1 MRIIFLT
8 LILLPTIASAA
19 DISFKDQLAPI
30 LARRCLGCHD
40 NRKTEGRF
48 ALHTFEQM
56 LKPGDSG
63 ERPIAPGK
71 PSDSYLFKKLIET
84 DESVRMPQEDDPLSA
99 ADIALFQAWIEQG
112 AKFDGPAVTDRI
124 VTLLPPRQHPQPPEI
139 YRVPVPVFAL
149 RFSPD
154 GQALFTSGV
163 HEVLVWDS
171 VTGKLKR
178 RISGMPQRIHSLRF
192 SPDGETLAVAG
203 GAPGEYGEI
212 RLLSLGNGAARVL
225 PAWED
230 VVLDVAFSPD
240 GRQLVAGGADNS
252 VRAYDLAN
260 SPALQGRTLGPG
272 EPSYGRALWR
282 NQQHVDW
289 VTALDVTDYRFA
301 EDYVPNAD
309 ALAAFEFNDQEKA
322 SNSHLQQHWQFPDGR
337 YIVRRANWELEAINA
352 EVVSLTRV
360 TTTGIGTTY
369 KVKREIIPADAWK
382 DHTAIIDSLQTLH
395 STWDRRATETPFVVS
410 ASRDRTVKIFSLRT
424 GTLFTTYKGHRREYG
439 PLAGMHRVF
448 GVQTEP
454 GTRRVWS
461 GGEGKHFHGWN
472 PITVRDEDGTAA
484 DMESRFA
491 KEYSIDAL
499 RHDFSDAVFAL
510 VRSGERLVA
519 ASANGQV
526 KQFTI
531 AGPTAK
537 FDINTPALGEA
548 FTGQQDQ
555 LFALD
560 VHAGASRIAAA
571 GFTGEVL
578 IWPINSDKPP
588 TRFLAS
594 PTKFS
599 PRQP

>member
-1 MRIIFLT
+1 MRTALLT
-8 LILLPTIASAA
+8 LMLLPTIASAA
-19 DISFKDQLAPI
+19 DVSFKDQIAPI

-48 ALHTFEQM
+48 ALHTFEQL

-63 ERPIAPGK
+63 ERSIVPGK

-84 DESVRMPQEDDPLSA
+84 DESLRMPQEDDPLSA
-99 ADIALFQAWIEQG
+99 ADIALFKAWIEQG

-124 VTLLPPRQHPQPPEI
+124 VSLLPPRQHPRPPET
-139 YRVPVPVFAL
+139 YRVSVPVFAL

-154 GQALFTSGV
+154 GQSIFTSGV
-163 HEVLVWDS
+163 HEVLVWDTA
-171 VTGKLKR
+171 TGKLQR
-178 RISGMPQRIHSLRF
+178 RIPGMPQRIHSLRF
-192 SPDGETLAVAG
+192 SPDGQTLAVAG

-212 RLLSLGNGAARVL
+212 RLLALSNGAARVL

-240 GRQLVAGGADNS
+240 GRQIIAGGADNS
-252 VRAYDLAN
+252 VRAYDLE
-260 SPALQGRTLGPG
+260 S
-272 EPSYGRALWR
+272 GRALWR

-309 ALAAFEFNDQEKA
+309 APAVFEFNDQEKA
-322 SNSHLQQHWQFPDGR
+322 SNSHLRQHWQFPDGR
-337 YIVRRANWELEAINA
+337 YIVRRSNWELEAINS
-352 EVVSLTRV
+352 EIVSLTRV

-369 KVKREIIPADAWK
+369 KVKREVLPADAWK
-382 DHTAIIDSLQTLH
+382 DHTAVIESLQTLH
-395 STWDRRATETPFVVS
+395 STWDRRATESPFVVS
-410 ASRDRTVKIFSLRT
+410 ASRDRTVKIFALRT

-472 PITVRDEDGTAA
+472 PVTVRDEDGTAA

-537 FDINTPALGEA
+537 FDINTPALGEV
-548 FTGQQDQ
+548 FSGQQDQ

-560 VHAGASRIAAA
+560 VHAGSSRIAAA

-578 IWPINSDKPP
+578 IWPINSDKPL
-588 TRFLAS
+588 TRFVAS
-594 PTKFS
+594 PMMSS

>member
-1 MRIIFLT
+1 MRILLA
-8 LILLPTIASAA
+8 LILLPTMASAA
-19 DISFKDQLAPI
+19 DISFKAQLAPI

-63 ERPIAPGK
+63 ERPIVPGK
-71 PSDSYLFKKLIET
+71 PSDSYLFQKLIET
-84 DESVRMPQEDDPLSA
+84 DDSARMPQEDDPLSA
-99 ADIALFQAWIEQG
+99 TDIALFKAWIEQG

-124 VTLLPPRQHPQPPEI
+124 VTLLPPRQHPRPPET

-154 GQALFTSGV
+154 GQSLFTSGMY
-163 HEVLVWDS
+163 EVLVWDAT
-171 VTGKLKR
+171 TGKLQR
-178 RISGMPQRIHSLRF
+178 RIPGMPQRIHSLRF
-192 SPDGETLAVAG
+192 SPNRQTLAVAG

-212 RLLSLGNGAARVL
+212 RLVTLADGSARVL

-230 VVLDVAFSPD
+230 VVLDVAFSAD

-252 VRAYDLAN
+252 VRAYDIE
-260 SPALQGRTLGPG
+260 SGRTV
-272 EPSYGRALWR
+272 WR
-282 NQQHVDW
+282 TQQHVDW

-301 EDYVPNAD
+301 EEYVPNAD
-309 ALAAFEFNDQEKA
+309 ASAVFDFNDQEKA
-322 SNSHLQQHWQFPDGR
+322 SNSHLRQHWQFPDGS
-337 YIVRRANWELEAINA
+337 YIVRRANWELEATRDG
-352 EVVSLTRV
+352 VVSLTRV

-369 KVKREIIPADAWK
+369 KVKREVIPADTWK
-382 DHTAIIDSLQTLH
+382 DHTAVIDLLKTLH
-395 STWDRRATETPFVVS
+395 SAWDRQATETPLVVS

-439 PLAGMHRVF
+439 PLAGMHRVY

-454 GTRRVWS
+454 RTRRVWS
-461 GGEGKHFHGWN
+461 GGEGRHFHGWN

-499 RHDFSDAVFAL
+499 RHDFSDAVFAM
-510 VRSGERLVA
+510 VRSGERLYA
-519 ASANGQV
+519 ASASGHV

-537 FDINTPALGEA
+537 FDINAPAPGEA

-555 LFALD
+555 LFGLD
-560 VHAGASRIAAA
+560 VHAGTSRIAAA
-571 GFTGEVL
+571 GFTGEVV
-578 IWPINSDKPP
+578 IWASNSDKPL

-594 PTKFS
+594 PTLS
-599 PRQP
+599 P